1 MARTKN
7 TQTDSD
13 SGRTVQVI
21 KGQDTASTDQLRNK
35 IAETAYY
42 RAEQRGFKGG
52 NPVEDWLTAERDIK
66 SHGQA
71 R

>member
-21 KGQDTASTDQLRNK
+21 KGQNTGSTDQLRNK

-52 NPVEDWLTAERDIK
+52 NPVEDWLVAERDIK
-66 SHGQA
+66 SQ

>member
-7 TQTDSD
+7 ALTASD
-13 SGRTVQVI
+13 PGRTVQVI
-21 KGQDTASTDQLRNK
+21 KGQNTASTVQLRGE
-35 IAETAYY
+35 IAETVYF

-52 NPVEDWLTAERDIK
+52 NSVEDWLTAERDVL
-66 SHGQA
+66 G